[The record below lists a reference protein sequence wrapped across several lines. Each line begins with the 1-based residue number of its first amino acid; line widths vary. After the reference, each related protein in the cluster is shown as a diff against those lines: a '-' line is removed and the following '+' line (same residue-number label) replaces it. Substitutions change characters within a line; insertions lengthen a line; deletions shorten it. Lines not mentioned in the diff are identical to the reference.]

1 MAVPTIKLGGNST
14 TGLVALVAAWL
25 LTGCSTTAVDSVLGS
40 IGLQRIESQPP
51 RAAKATPRA
60 TTAPVPVL
68 ATTWEGLYRGVL
80 PCPDCDGLE
89 IFLSL
94 NNNGSYH
101 LDIQQLDGSGK
112 VSRKGVFTFNADETR
127 IVLDSNG
134 QGRVFEVLSGN
145 RLRMLG
151 SDGKAVTGANASRF
165 ILKKI

>member
-1 MAVPTIKLGGNST
+1 MAVRTIKLGGNT
-14 TGLVALVAAWL
+14 TAGLAALAAAL
-25 LTGCSTTAVDSVLGS
+25 LLSGCSTTAVDSVLGS
-40 IGLQRIESQPP
+40 IGLQRIESQSP
-51 RAAKATPRA
+51 RTAKSTPRA
-60 TTAPVPVL
+60 TTAPAL

-127 IVLDSNG
+127 IMLDSNG

-151 SDGKAVTGANASRF
+151 TDGKAVTGANASRF

>member
-1 MAVPTIKLGGNST
+1 MAVRTIKLGGNT
-14 TGLVALVAAWL
+14 TAGLAALAAAL
-25 LTGCSTTAVDSVLGS
+25 LLSGCSTTAVDSMLGS
-40 IGLQRIESQPP
+40 IGLQRIEAQSP
-51 RAAKATPRA
+51 RTANSTPRA
-60 TTAPVPVL
+60 TTAPAL

-80 PCPDCDGLE
+80 PCSDCDGLE

-112 VSRKGVFTFNADETR
+112 VSRKGVFTFNANETR
-127 IVLDSNG
+127 IMLDSNG

-151 SDGKAVTGANASRF
+151 TDGKAVTGANASRF
-165 ILKKI
+165 ILKKS